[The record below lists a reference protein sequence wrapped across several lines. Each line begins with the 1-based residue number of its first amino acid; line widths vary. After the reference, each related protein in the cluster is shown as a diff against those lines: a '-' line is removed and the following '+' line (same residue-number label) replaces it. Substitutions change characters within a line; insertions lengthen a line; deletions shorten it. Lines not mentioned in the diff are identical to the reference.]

1 MTMAWIRENIPY
13 DAMGDYSVFK
23 GENRKEESIWEPDR
37 NENGPEES

>member
-1 MTMAWIRENIPY
+1 MAWIREHIPY

-37 NENGPEES
+37 NENDPEES